1 MQAPKFLIVTDKS
14 DEIKP
19 NFYINTIFSFSSINS
34 ALKFLEYDLDNLN
47 KFLNDENFKYGIE
60 IENDSEY
67 KLHNI
72 HKSDIIIKVKDLSP
86 GEQFILLF

>member
-1 MQAPKFLIVTDKS
+1 MNKRKL
-14 DEIKP
+14 
-19 NFYINTIFSFSSINS
+19 YI
-34 ALKFLEYDLDNLN
+34 Y
-47 KFLNDENFKYGIE
+47 FLNDENFKYGIE